1 MEPVSLWSFVERPQ
15 SPPSAAP
22 LQDQPPGSL
31 DLHVTSADDPW
42 VLPALEDSC
51 SLASPLAIV
60 AYLVQAQI
68 LTMAVGNRENT
79 ALGTAGGCGGTRV
92 LDRA

>member
-1 MEPVSLWSFVERPQ
+1 M
-15 SPPSAAP
+15 
-22 LQDQPPGSL
+22 
-31 DLHVTSADDPW
+31 SADDPR
-42 VLPALEDSC
+42 VLSALEDSC

-60 AYLVQAQI
+60 AHLVQAQI

-79 ALGTAGGCGGTRV
+79 APGTVGGCGGTRV